1 MSTLSAADTRLTT
14 GFQPEIQGL
23 RTLAVAL
30 VVLYHFWPWH
40 LSGGFVGV
48 DIFFVISGYLITSH
62 LYREIVRE
70 GHVNLGKFWARR
82 IRRLLPLSFLVL
94 ILTSI
99 AAVILLPA
107 TLWQATYRQV
117 MGSAFYVQNWLLA
130 SDAVDYSA
138 QDDAATAV
146 QHFWTLSVEEQ
157 FYVLWPLLL
166 FIVYWLV
173 SRRGRPSPDRLRRV
187 MITALALLGLAS
199 LVFSIAF
206 TAYDP
211 AQAYFVTPTRIWEF
225 VAGAVVALAL
235 MGRQYH
241 GRLAN
246 LIGWAG
252 FAAIVI
258 SGVLYSAATP
268 FPGYTALLPVL
279 GTVALLACGGR
290 ERFSGIY
297 WWLSRRPATVGGDLS
312 YAIYL
317 WHWPVVLLAPYAWEA
332 AETWQGKIVLIA
344 GVVLLSWASKIT
356 VEDPW
361 RRSRL
366 LASSPR
372 TYTMA
377 ASGMAFITVLALLMP
392 TGASAVRQSDA
403 VSTASACYGYQAML
417 NPEECDPLAGDK
429 DPNPAVEV
437 VAQQAKEPAFP
448 DCQAEMDAE
457 GLPDCRLGVDRESAD
472 KVMAVFGDSH
482 GTQWLPALNSMAH
495 KENIALE
502 VYTRSGC
509 TPNVADLAAE
519 ADGRDQELNELCTE
533 SNRQIVDKIAGDDSI
548 DVVVVG
554 ANQTDRDYV
563 NGAGQDFE
571 DPTKEGFIEPWST
584 WMARGKDV
592 VVLGEIPRLE
602 QGEVDGPTCVA
613 ENPDDVELC
622 SLSEEK
628 SFPRTQNLRAAA
640 EGIDDERFHFIE
652 TKDFFCR
659 DDSCHALIG
668 GIVTYYDK
676 SHISHTYAE
685 NLAPEI
691 AKRFKESGVL

>member
-1 MSTLSAADTRLTT
+1 M
-14 GFQPEIQGL
+14 
-23 RTLAVAL
+23 AVVL

-94 ILTSI
+94 IFTSI

-138 QDDAATAV
+138 QDEGATAV

-166 FIVYWLV
+166 FFVYWLV
-173 SRRGRPSPDRLRRV
+173 SRKGRPGPERLRRV
-187 MITALALLGLAS
+187 MITSLALLGLAS
-199 LVFSIAF
+199 LVFSITF

-225 VAGAVVALAL
+225 VAGALVALAL
-235 MGRQYH
+235 MGRQFE
-241 GRLAN
+241 GRVAN

-290 ERFSGIY
+290 ERFSGVY
-297 WWLSRRPATVGGDLS
+297 WWLSRRPATIGGDLS

-344 GVVLLSWASKIT
+344 GVVLLSWVSKLT

-361 RRSRL
+361 RRSRF

-392 TGASAVRQSDA
+392 TGVSELREGDEVSA
-403 VSTASACYGYQAML
+403 ASACYGYEAL
-417 NPEECDPLAGDK
+417 ANPQDCATIAGEGT
-429 DPNPAVEV
+429 PNPAVEQIA
-437 VAQQAKEPAFP
+437 AQSKEPAFP
-448 DCQAEMDAE
+448 DCQAAADDPGIPE
-457 GLPDCRLGVDRESAD
+457 CNLGVEPGEAD
-472 KVMAVFGDSH
+472 TVIAVFGDSH
-482 GTQWLPALNSMAH
+482 GTQWLPALNR
-495 KENIALE
+495 IAMSEKVALK
-502 VYTRSGC
+502 VFTRSGC
-509 TPNVADLAAE
+509 TPSITDFSRGLE
-519 ADGRDQELNELCTE
+519 GRDYEYATRCQE
-533 SNRQIVDKIAGDDSI
+533 SNREVVDTIVGDESI
-548 DVVVVG
+548 DTVIVA
-554 ANQTDRDYV
+554 ANKTTRK
-563 NGAGQDFE
+563 FE
-571 DPTKEGFIEPWST
+571 NSADQSFDDPGVDGFTEPWRR
-584 WMARGKDV
+584 WMDAGKDV
-592 VVLGEIPRLE
+592 VVIGEIPRLE
-602 QGEVDGPTCVA
+602 KEEIDAPTCVA
-613 ENPDDVELC
+613 ENPEEPSLC
-622 SLSEEK
+622 ARSAKEALG
-628 SFPRTQNLRAAA
+628 RGQNLRELAAT
-640 EGIDDERFHFIE
+640 IDAERFHYLE
-652 TKDFFCR
+652 TKGFFCR
-659 DDSCHALIG
+659 EDQCFALIG
-668 GIVTYYDK
+668 GIVTYYDA
-676 SHISHTYAE
+676 SHVSVSYAE
-685 NLAPEI
+685 NLVPEI
-691 AKRFKESGVL
+691 KERLESFGVL